1 MESSKLKT
9 CKSVCKILKF
19 IPMILFIK
27 FKFIKI
33 FKAKKN
39 PRMEG
44 NITHVLDEH
53 ERNFPNL
60 SASINNLKLLY
71 QKKYCLNPYFLS
83 F

>member
-1 MESSKLKT
+1 MFVDLKINL
-9 CKSVCKILKF
+9 ILEDW
-19 IPMILFIK
+19 IY
-27 FKFIKI
+27 
-33 FKAKKN
+33 